1 MDLALETRSQGTWT
15 VVRVAGEL
23 DMHTSPQI
31 RDEVLTRATDG
42 DRQIALDLT
51 EVTFMDS
58 SSLGV
63 LVMCL
68 KRLREQGGRL
78 VLIGVKGSPMK
89 VLVLTGLDR
98 VFDIFDTAAE
108 LPSD

>member
-1 MDLALETRSQGTWT
+1 MELALETRSQGTWT

-31 RDEVLTRATDG
+31 REEVLARATDG
-42 DRQIALDLT
+42 DRRIALDLT
-51 EVTFMDS
+51 EVSFMDS

-68 KRLREQGGRL
+68 KRLREQDGRL
-78 VLIGVKGSPMK
+78 VLVGVRGSPMK

>member
-1 MDLALETRSQGTWT
+1 MELALETRSQGTWT

-31 RDEVLTRATDG
+31 REEVLTRATDG
-42 DRQIALDLT
+42 DRRIALDLT
-51 EVTFMDS
+51 EVSFMDS

-78 VLIGVKGSPMK
+78 VLVGVQGSPMK

-98 VFDIFDTAAE
+98 VFDIFGTAVE